1 MVLGQQ
7 VEFII
12 LHHLSHPTLVVGLKD
27 DESDGGYHLKAKV
40 GRNLA
45 ISSISVTF
53 TCFRSLT
60 AVRMTQVEYD
70 DELYLL
76 A

>member
-12 LHHLSHPTLVVGLKD
+12 LSHLSHPTLVGGLKD

-40 GRNLA
+40 GGNLA

-60 AVRMTQVEYD
+60 AVRMTQVEYFC
-70 DELYLL
+70 
-76 A
+76 